1 MFEQIRQ
8 SVAREARMKLGLGD
22 IDPSA
27 NLFDLG
33 LTPYSAVRLLLA
45 VEREY
50 GVEAPRERLTRA
62 HTSTITAI
70 AETIAVACRT
80 TARRAA

>member
-1 MFEQIRQ
+1 MFEQIRDA
-8 SVAREARMKLGLGD
+8 VAREARLKLGVTHIAPD
-22 IDPSA
+22 A

-45 VEREY
+45 IERAY

-70 AETIAVACRT
+70 AETIVVACGT

>member
-1 MFEQIRQ
+1 MLEQIRK
-8 SVAREARMKLGLGD
+8 SVAREARLKLGATD
-22 IDPSA
+22 IEPNA

-33 LTPYSAVRLLLA
+33 LTPYSAIRLLL
-45 VEREY
+45 VIEREY

-70 AETIAVACRT
+70 AETIASACP
-80 TARRAA
+80 ASMRRAA